1 MKTALIIA
9 LLLACAAA
17 PAAAQQSDYAVKKS
31 YEERYRAIADRIDS
45 SASMQELD
53 SLRNEIQKLETAYAA
68 HEAFLDKALYPTTFS
83 GSLQRLRSLQVL
95 TYDRVYLIQTQG
107 VKLSEL
113 EARIG
118 SLSTRLD
125 SLTSQRD
132 QLFGELQ
139 ESKKSLASLR
149 EAVKRLTAN
158 LKAKDQLIFALVD
171 SIFLPYGKDVHQVAD
186 VHKEAIEQK
195 LEKANVVTRV
205 YEIAADNV
213 KFLEVTQLQGKD
225 YTNLIEQYETFSTRW
240 GGLKE
245 RMAAV
250 AATSAVVPSSLQ
262 TGKGTAHAPAVK
274 GGALSVGQA
283 SQSAAAQAEH
293 VDSVLAEWRTKLTGA
308 FWSGLQKEFSAA
320 KVGVAPFHDGPT
332 FSASIRTY
340 VATLKAGTQDP
351 ATFVDIV
358 WKQKIDK
365 EWRDGLMKESMLGK
379 TEYAALDKLVS
390 EVSKESID
398 LKLILYLLG
407 VVVIIG
413 GVWYFLF
420 RKKASASAEQKT
432 T

>member
-1 MKTALIIA
+1 MKLALIIA
-9 LLLACAAA
+9 LLLACTVA

-53 SLRNEIQKLETAYAA
+53 SLRNEIQKLETAYAG
-68 HEAFLDKALYPTTFS
+68 HETFLDKALYPVTFS
-83 GSLQRLRSLQVL
+83 ESLHRLKTLQVL

-113 EARIG
+113 EARMT

-139 ESKKSLASLR
+139 ESKKSMASLR

-225 YTNLIEQYETFSTRW
+225 YTNLIEQYETFSGRW

-250 AATSAVVPSSLQ
+250 SATSAVVPSAQ
-262 TGKGTAHAPAVK
+262 AGKGTSKTPVVT
-274 GGALSVGQA
+274 GGAK
-283 SQSAAAQAEH
+283 AAGLATQTAATQAEH
-293 VDSVLAEWRTKLTGA
+293 VDSVLAEWRSKLTSA

-320 KVGVAPFHDGPT
+320 GVGVAPFHDGPT

-351 ATFVDIV
+351 APFVDIV

-379 TEYAALDKLVS
+379 SEYAALDKLVS

-420 RKKASASAEQKT
+420 RKKAPAPTDQQT